1 MNRSPLILAVDT
13 DDLDVAKRWVATT
26 SEYIG
31 VYKLG
36 LEFFVKFGIPGVQSI
51 QAETDK
57 DIFLDLK
64 LHDIPNTVAKSA
76 AQLRYINPLFLTV
89 HASGGREMINAASKS
104 LPNSKI
110 TAVTILTSL
119 DSADLAEIGY
129 LGTSQERAAQMANFA
144 VSAGANAIVC
154 SPQEIAAVRQ
164 VVSSNIQI
172 ITPGVR
178 PFASKVSTIGGDDQ
192 KRTMDPKSAITAGA
206 NYLVIGRPI
215 TQAEDMPRAAQ
226 EILDEVLN

>member
-1 MNRSPLILAVDT
+1 MNKSPLILAVDT
-13 DDLDVAKRWVATT
+13 DDLDVAKRWVSTT

-76 AQLRYINPLFLTV
+76 AQLRNINPLFLTV
-89 HASGGREMINAASKS
+89 HASGGREMINAASRS

-129 LGTSQERAAQMANFA
+129 LGTSQERAAQMANFS
-144 VSAGANAIVC
+144 VTAGAKAIVC
-154 SPQEIAAVRQ
+154 SPQEIAAIRQ
-164 VVSSNIQI
+164 VVSADIQI

-178 PFASKVSTIGGDDQ
+178 PLSSKGGDDQ
-192 KRTMDPKSAITAGA
+192 KRTMDPKSAIAAGA

-226 EILDEVLN
+226 EILNEVLN

>member
-1 MNRSPLILAVDT
+1 MNKSPLILAVDT
-13 DDLDVAKRWVATT
+13 DDLDVAKRWVSTT

-51 QAETDK
+51 LAETDI

-76 AQLRYINPLFLTV
+76 AQLRDINPLFLTV
-89 HASGGREMINAASKS
+89 HASGGREMINAASRS

-119 DSADLAEIGY
+119 DSVDLAEIGY
-129 LGTSQERAAQMANFA
+129 LGTSQERAAQMASFA
-144 VSAGANAIVC
+144 VSAGAKAIVC

-164 VVSSNIQI
+164 VVSPDIQI

-178 PFASKVSTIGGDDQ
+178 PLSLKVSTIGGDDQ
-192 KRTMDPKSAITAGA
+192 KRTMDPKSAIVAGA

>member
-1 MNRSPLILAVDT
+1 MNKSPLILAVDT
-13 DDLDVAKRWVATT
+13 DDLDVAKRWVSTT

-76 AQLRYINPLFLTV
+76 AQLRNINPLFLTV
-89 HASGGREMINAASKS
+89 HASGGREMINAASRS

-129 LGTSQERAAQMANFA
+129 LGTSQERAAQMANFS
-144 VSAGANAIVC
+144 VTAGAKAIVC
-154 SPQEIAAVRQ
+154 SPQEIAAIRQ
-164 VVSSNIQI
+164 VVSADIQI

-178 PFASKVSTIGGDDQ
+178 PLSSKGTDDQ
-192 KRTMDPKSAITAGA
+192 KRTMDPKSAIAAGA

-226 EILDEVLN
+226 GILDEVLN

>member
-1 MNRSPLILAVDT
+1 
-13 DDLDVAKRWVATT
+13 
-26 SEYIG
+26 
-31 VYKLG
+31 
-36 LEFFVKFGIPGVQSI
+36 
-51 QAETDK
+51 
-57 DIFLDLK
+57 

-76 AQLRYINPLFLTV
+76 AQIRNINQIFLTV
-89 HASGGREMINAASKS
+89 HASGGREMINAASRS

-129 LGTSQERAAQMANFA
+129 LGTSQERAAQMANFS
-144 VSAGANAIVC
+144 VTAGAKAIVC
-154 SPQEIAAVRQ
+154 SPQEIAAIRQ
-164 VVSSNIQI
+164 VVSADIQI

-178 PFASKVSTIGGDDQ
+178 PLSSKGGDDQ
-192 KRTMDPKSAITAGA
+192 KRTMDPKSAIAAGA

-226 EILDEVLN
+226 EILNEVLN

>member
-1 MNRSPLILAVDT
+1 MNKSPLILAVDI
-13 DDLDVAKRWVATT
+13 DDLDLAKRWVANT

-31 VYKLG
+31 VFKLG
-36 LEFFVKFGIPGVQSI
+36 LEFFIKFGIPGVQSI

-76 AQLRYINPLFLTV
+76 AQLRNINPLFLTV
-89 HASGGREMINAASKS
+89 HASGGREMINAASRS

-119 DSADLAEIGY
+119 DSGDLAEIGY
-129 LGTSQERAAQMANFA
+129 LGTSQERAAQMASFA
-144 VSAGANAIVC
+144 VTAGAKAIVC
-154 SPQEIAAVRQ
+154 SPQEIAAVRE
-164 VVSSNIQI
+164 VVSSDIQI

-178 PFASKVSTIGGDDQ
+178 PLSSKGGDDQ
-192 KRTMDPKSAITAGA
+192 KRTMDPKSAIAAGA

-226 EILDEVLN
+226 EILNEVLN

>member
-1 MNRSPLILAVDT
+1 MNKSPLILAVDT
-13 DDLDVAKRWVATT
+13 DDLDVAKRWVSTT

-76 AQLRYINPLFLTV
+76 AQLRNINPLFLTV
-89 HASGGREMINAASKS
+89 HASGGREMINAASRS

-119 DSADLAEIGY
+119 DSADLVEIGY
-129 LGTSQERAAQMANFA
+129 LGTSQERAAQMAGFA
-144 VSAGANAIVC
+144 VTAGAKAIVC
-154 SPQEIAAVRQ
+154 SPQEISAVRQ
-164 VVSSNIQI
+164 VVSADIQI

-178 PFASKVSTIGGDDQ
+178 PLSSKGGDDQ
-192 KRTMDPKSAITAGA
+192 KRTMDPKSAIVAGA

-215 TQAEDMPRAAQ
+215 TQAEDMPHAAQ

>member
-1 MNRSPLILAVDT
+1 MNKSPLILAVDT
-13 DDLDVAKRWVATT
+13 DDLDVAKRWVSTT

-76 AQLRYINPLFLTV
+76 AQLRNINPLFLTV
-89 HASGGREMINAASKS
+89 HASGGREMINAASRS

-129 LGTSQERAAQMANFA
+129 LGTSQERAAQMANFS
-144 VSAGANAIVC
+144 VTAGAKAIVC
-154 SPQEIAAVRQ
+154 SPQEIAAIRQ
-164 VVSSNIQI
+164 VVSADIQI

-178 PFASKVSTIGGDDQ
+178 PLSSKGGDDQ
-192 KRTMDPKSAITAGA
+192 KRTMDPKSAIAAGA

>member
-1 MNRSPLILAVDT
+1 MNKSPLILAVDT
-13 DDLDVAKRWVATT
+13 DDLDVAKRWVSTT

-76 AQLRYINPLFLTV
+76 AQLRNINPLFLTV
-89 HASGGREMINAASKS
+89 HASGGREMINAASRS

-129 LGTSQERAAQMANFA
+129 LGTSQERAAQMANFS
-144 VSAGANAIVC
+144 VTAGAKAIVC
-154 SPQEIAAVRQ
+154 SPQEIAAIRQ
-164 VVSSNIQI
+164 VVYADIQI

-178 PFASKVSTIGGDDQ
+178 PLSSKGGDDQ
-192 KRTMDPKSAITAGA
+192 KRTMDPKSAIAAGA

>member
-1 MNRSPLILAVDT
+1 MNKSPLILAVDI
-13 DDLDVAKRWVATT
+13 DDLDLAKRWVANT

-31 VYKLG
+31 VFKLG
-36 LEFFVKFGIPGVQSI
+36 LEFFIKFGIPGVQSI

-76 AQLRYINPLFLTV
+76 AQLRNINPLFLTV
-89 HASGGREMINAASKS
+89 HASGGREMINAASRS

-129 LGTSQERAAQMANFA
+129 LGTSQERAAQMANFS
-144 VSAGANAIVC
+144 VTAGAKAIVC
-154 SPQEIAAVRQ
+154 SPQEIAAIRQ
-164 VVSSNIQI
+164 VVSADIQI

-178 PFASKVSTIGGDDQ
+178 PLSSKGGDDQ
-192 KRTMDPKSAITAGA
+192 KRTMDPKSAIAAGA

>member
-1 MNRSPLILAVDT
+1 MNKSPLILAVDT
-13 DDLDVAKRWVATT
+13 DDLDVAKRWVSTT

-76 AQLRYINPLFLTV
+76 AQLRNINPLFLTV
-89 HASGGREMINAASKS
+89 HASGGREMINAASRS

-129 LGTSQERAAQMANFA
+129 LGTSQERAAQMANFS
-144 VSAGANAIVC
+144 VTAGAKAIVC
-154 SPQEIAAVRQ
+154 SPQEIAAVRE
-164 VVSSNIQI
+164 VVSADIQI

-178 PFASKVSTIGGDDQ
+178 PLSSKGGDDQ
-192 KRTMDPKSAITAGA
+192 KRTMDPKSAIAAGA